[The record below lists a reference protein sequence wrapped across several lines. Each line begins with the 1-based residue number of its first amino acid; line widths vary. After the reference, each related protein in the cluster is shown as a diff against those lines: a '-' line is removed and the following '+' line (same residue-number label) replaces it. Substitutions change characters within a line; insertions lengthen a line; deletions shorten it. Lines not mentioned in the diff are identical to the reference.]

1 MAEMFLRLEG
11 IDGESNDHAPG
22 GPRLHINEIELIGWG
37 WQLTSAAKFELEPK
51 ESAKLMKP
59 ETLSVTK
66 VVDVASTKLIKYC
79 TLGTH
84 IPTATLTCRKKAG
97 DQRLEYLVIN
107 LIEAKVMNVNWAN
120 DEHSGIVKE
129 TVSLAFVKIEAN
141 YLKQDNTGGAA
152 DGTVRFGWDF
162 SDNHPT

>member
-11 IDGESNDHAPG
+11 IDGESNDHAHG

-37 WQLTSAAKFELEPK
+37 WEIKSEAKFELEPK

-59 ETLSVTK
+59 DTLSVTK
-66 VVDVASTKLIKYC
+66 GVDLASTKLMKYC

-84 IPTATLTCRKKAG
+84 ITKATLTCRKNAG
-97 DQRLEYLVIN
+97 GQKLEYLVMN
-107 LIEAKVMNVNWAN
+107 LTDAKVMSVNWEQG
-120 DEHSGIVKE
+120 EHSVKE
-129 TVSLAFVKIEAN
+129 NVLLAFVKIEVN
-141 YLKQDNTGGAA
+141 YLKQDNTGGNA

-162 SDNHPT
+162 SDNQPT